1 MRRKTKKILSLAL
14 ASILSCIVAIACQS
28 QAPEQPSANTAPAN
42 PAPEKQEKV
51 DWSYKGE
58 DGPNRWG
65 ELSPEFATCKI
76 GGDQSPIDINTKT
89 VTKGDAAKKI
99 EFSYQPTALNVKNT
113 GYGIQVDYGSGSK
126 AKIDSQEYQ
135 LLQFHF
141 HAPSEHTIDGKA
153 YPLEFH
159 LVHQN
164 QATKKLAVV
173 GVFVKEGK
181 KNEALELISSNM
193 PKTEGVK
200 EVSGTAIDASNLL
213 PADSFYYNYPGS
225 LTTPPC
231 SEEVNWNV
239 MTGTIEASKEQIEA
253 FKTLFNTNAR
263 PVQPLGD
270 RKIKLKG

>member
-1 MRRKTKKILSLAL
+1 MLRKTKKILSLAL
-14 ASILSCIVAIACQS
+14 ASILSCIVTIACQS
-28 QAPEQPSANTAPAN
+28 PAPEQPSANTPPPA
-42 PAPEKQEKV
+42 KQEKV
-51 DWSYKGE
+51 DWSYQGE
-58 DGPNRWG
+58 GGPERWG

-76 GGDQSPIDINTKT
+76 GGDQSPIDIDTKT

-99 EFSYQPTALNVKNT
+99 EFSYKPTALNVKNT
-113 GYGIQVDYGSGSK
+113 GYGIQIDYSSGSK
-126 AKIDSQEYQ
+126 AKIDGQEYQ

-141 HAPSEHTIDGKA
+141 HAPSEHTIDGIV
-153 YPLEFH
+153 YPLVFH

-164 QATKKLAVV
+164 QASKKLAVV

-181 KNEALELISSNM
+181 KNAALDKISSNM

-200 EVSGTAIDASNLL
+200 EVSGATIDASNLL
-213 PADSFYYNYPGS
+213 PAASSYYNYPGS

-239 MTGTIEASKEQIEA
+239 MTGTIEASKEQIDA
-253 FKTLFNTNAR
+253 FKAISTNAR

-270 RKIKLKG
+270 RTVQLKG